1 MISLCGRDCNSCVM
15 KKEKMCNGC
24 SMCDVSFCKC
34 GEKRK
39 RCMVVCPNKFG
50 SFTLVKN
57 TIVKEPL
64 IGNKPLDLPI
74 YIPVM
79 PDKIKESFN
88 FKANKNIIAVHGE
101 FFLNAAGSKITG
113 AYNPVFR
120 AALNLK
126 EDLSGILEFYI
137 KDRTLEGF
145 WDNRKS
151 IYKDLKRQ
159 DFLGIIA
166 PNFSVYEDAPR
177 LEHIYNI
184 QRSKIVYNEMIREGL
199 PAIPDISWYSKE
211 DLNFWIREIKA
222 NNIKTISFS
231 FMNVDTKLKA
241 SNSWK
246 HYLLGFKI
254 LNFKI
259 PLDVEIVVVGISSVQ
274 RIEEI
279 LKISK
284 SRKISFMHQAAWVN
298 SRNGVSVK
306 DKKQLDKSISKD
318 DIFKN
323 NLEFYTSEY
332 NKLYEK
338 YSK

>member
-1 MISLCGRDCNSCVM
+1 M

-24 SMCDVSFCKC
+24 SMCDVSLCKC
-34 GEKRK
+34 KEKRK
-39 RCMVVCPNKFG
+39 RCMVICPNKFG

-64 IGNKPLDLPI
+64 KGNKYLDLPI

-79 PDKIKESFN
+79 PDRIKENFN

-101 FFLNAAGSKITG
+101 FFLNAGGYKITG
-113 AYNPVFR
+113 AYKAGFR

-126 EDLSGILEFYI
+126 DDLSGILEFYI

-184 QRSKIVYNEMIREGL
+184 QRSKRVYNEMISEGL
-199 PAIPDISWYSKE
+199 PAIPDVSWYSKE
-211 DLNFWIREIKA
+211 DLELWIKEIKN
-222 NNIKTISFS
+222 NNIKTIAFS

-241 SNSWK
+241 SNAWK

-254 LNFKI
+254 LDCKI
-259 PLDVEIVVVGISSVQ
+259 PKDVQIIVAGISSIQ
-274 RIEEI
+274 RVEEI

-284 SRKISFMHQAAWVN
+284 DRKISFMHQAAWVN

-306 DKKQLDKSISKD
+306 DKKQLDRSISKD
-318 DIFKN
+318 TIFQN
-323 NLEFYTSEY
+323 NLNFYIEEY
-332 NKLYEK
+332 ERLMKE
-338 YSK
+338 YSL

>member
-1 MISLCGRDCNSCVM
+1 M

-64 IGNKPLDLPI
+64 MENKPLDLPI

-79 PDKIKESFN
+79 PDKIKENFN

-113 AYNPVFR
+113 AYNPGFR

-145 WDNRKS
+145 WDNRKF

-184 QRSKIVYNEMIREGL
+184 QRSKTVYNEMISEGL
-199 PAIPDISWYSKE
+199 PAIPDVSWYSKE
-211 DLNFWIREIKA
+211 DLNF
-222 NNIKTISFS
+222 
-231 FMNVDTKLKA
+231 
-241 SNSWK
+241 
-246 HYLLGFKI
+246 
-254 LNFKI
+254 
-259 PLDVEIVVVGISSVQ
+259 
-274 RIEEI
+274 
-279 LKISK
+279 
-284 SRKISFMHQAAWVN
+284 
-298 SRNGVSVK
+298 
-306 DKKQLDKSISKD
+306 
-318 DIFKN
+318 
-323 NLEFYTSEY
+323 
-332 NKLYEK
+332 
-338 YSK
+338 

>member
-1 MISLCGRDCNSCVM
+1 MISLCGRDCTNCTI

-24 SMCDVSFCKC
+24 SMCDVSLCKC
-34 GEKRK
+34 KEKRK
-39 RCMVVCPNKFG
+39 RCMVICPNKFG

-57 TIVKEPL
+57 TIVKERL
-64 IGNKPLDLPI
+64 KGNKSLDLPI

-101 FFLNAAGSKITG
+101 FFLNAAGLKITG
-113 AYNPVFR
+113 AYKNGFR

-126 EDLSGILEFYI
+126 DDLSGILEFYI

-151 IYKDLKRQ
+151 IYKELKHQ
-159 DFLGIIA
+159 DFLGIIT

-184 QRSKIVYNEMIREGL
+184 QRSKRVYNEMINEGL
-199 PAIPDISWYSKE
+199 PAIPDVSWYSKE
-211 DLNFWIREIKA
+211 DLELWIKEIKN
-222 NNIKTISFS
+222 NNIKTIAFS
-231 FMNVDTKLKA
+231 FMNVDTRLKA
-241 SNSWK
+241 SNAWK

-254 LNFKI
+254 LDFKI
-259 PLDVEIVVVGISSVQ
+259 PSDVQIIVAGISSIQ
-274 RIEEI
+274 RVEEI

-284 SRKISFMHQAAWVN
+284 DRKISFMHQAAWVN

-306 DKKQLDKSISKD
+306 DKKQLDRTISKD
-318 DIFKN
+318 TIFQN
-323 NLEFYTSEY
+323 NLNFYIEE
-332 NKLYEK
+332 YEK
-338 YSK
+338 LMKEYSL

>member
-1 MISLCGRDCNSCVM
+1 
-15 KKEKMCNGC
+15 
-24 SMCDVSFCKC
+24 
-34 GEKRK
+34 
-39 RCMVVCPNKFG
+39 
-50 SFTLVKN
+50 
-57 TIVKEPL
+57 
-64 IGNKPLDLPI
+64 
-74 YIPVM
+74 
-79 PDKIKESFN
+79 
-88 FKANKNIIAVHGE
+88 
-101 FFLNAAGSKITG
+101 
-113 AYNPVFR
+113 
-120 AALNLK
+120 
-126 EDLSGILEFYI
+126 
-137 KDRTLEGF
+137 DRTLEGF

>member
-1 MISLCGRDCNSCVM
+1 M
-15 KKEKMCNGC
+15 
-24 SMCDVSFCKC
+24 
-34 GEKRK
+34 
-39 RCMVVCPNKFG
+39 
-50 SFTLVKN
+50 
-57 TIVKEPL
+57 
-64 IGNKPLDLPI
+64 
-74 YIPVM
+74 
-79 PDKIKESFN
+79 
-88 FKANKNIIAVHGE
+88 
-101 FFLNAAGSKITG
+101 
-113 AYNPVFR
+113 
-120 AALNLK
+120 
-126 EDLSGILEFYI
+126 

-151 IYKDLKRQ
+151 IYKELKHQ

-166 PNFSVYEDAPR
+166 PNFSVYEDAPC

-184 QRSKIVYNEMIREGL
+184 QRSKTVYNEMISEDL

-211 DLNFWIREIKA
+211 DLNFWIREINA

-259 PLDVEIVVVGISSVQ
+259 PLDVEILVAGISSVQ

-284 SRKISFMHQAAWVN
+284 SRKIYFMHQAAWVN
-298 SRNGVSVK
+298 SRNGVSVPRRK
-306 DKKQLDKSISKD
+306 DKNAILNV
-318 DIFKN
+318 FKKN
-323 NLEFYTSEY
+323 EWR
-332 NKLYEK
+332 
-338 YSK
+338 

>member
-1 MISLCGRDCNSCVM
+1 MISLCGRDCTNCTI

-24 SMCDVSFCKC
+24 SMCDVSLCKC

-39 RCMVVCPNKFG
+39 ICMVICPNKFG

-64 IGNKPLDLPI
+64 IENKSLDLPI

-101 FFLNAAGSKITG
+101 FFLNAAGHKITG
-113 AYNPVFR
+113 AYKNGFR

-126 EDLSGILEFYI
+126 DDLSGILEFYI

-151 IYKDLKRQ
+151 IYKDLKRH

-184 QRSKIVYNEMIREGL
+184 QRSKRVYNEMINEGL
-199 PAIPDISWYSKE
+199 PAIPDVSWYSKE

-222 NNIKTISFS
+222 NNIKTIAFS

-241 SNSWK
+241 SNAWK

-254 LNFKI
+254 LDFKI
-259 PLDVEIVVVGISSVQ
+259 PKDVQIIVAGISSIQ
-274 RIEEI
+274 RVEEI

-284 SRKISFMHQAAWVN
+284 DRKISFMHQAAWVN

-306 DKKQLDKSISKD
+306 DKKQLDRTISKD
-318 DIFKN
+318 TIFQN
-323 NLEFYTSEY
+323 NLNFYIEEY
-332 NKLYEK
+332 ERLMKE
-338 YSK
+338 YSL

>member
-1 MISLCGRDCNSCVM
+1 
-15 KKEKMCNGC
+15 
-24 SMCDVSFCKC
+24 
-34 GEKRK
+34 EKRK

-64 IGNKPLDLPI
+64 MGTKPLDLPI

-79 PDKIKESFN
+79 PDKIKEDFN

-113 AYNPVFR
+113 AYNPGFR

-151 IYKDLKRQ
+151 IYKELKYH

-184 QRSKIVYNEMIREGL
+184 QRSKTVYNEMIREGL

-211 DLNFWIREIKA
+211 DLNFWIKEIKA
-222 NNIKTISFS
+222 NNIKTIAFS

-241 SNSWK
+241 SN
-246 HYLLGFKI
+246 
-254 LNFKI
+254 
-259 PLDVEIVVVGISSVQ
+259 
-274 RIEEI
+274 
-279 LKISK
+279 
-284 SRKISFMHQAAWVN
+284 
-298 SRNGVSVK
+298 
-306 DKKQLDKSISKD
+306 
-318 DIFKN
+318 
-323 NLEFYTSEY
+323 
-332 NKLYEK
+332 
-338 YSK
+338 

>member
-113 AYNPVFR
+113 AYNPGFR

-151 IYKDLKRQ
+151 IYKELKHQ

-184 QRSKIVYNEMIREGL
+184 QRSKTVYNEMRSEGL
-199 PAIPDISWYSKE
+199 PAIPDVSWYSKE

-222 NNIKTISFS
+222 NNIKTIAFS

-254 LNFKI
+254 L
-259 PLDVEIVVVGISSVQ
+259 
-274 RIEEI
+274 
-279 LKISK
+279 
-284 SRKISFMHQAAWVN
+284 
-298 SRNGVSVK
+298 
-306 DKKQLDKSISKD
+306 
-318 DIFKN
+318 
-323 NLEFYTSEY
+323 
-332 NKLYEK
+332 K
-338 YSK
+338 YL

>member
-1 MISLCGRDCNSCVM
+1 
-15 KKEKMCNGC
+15 
-24 SMCDVSFCKC
+24 
-34 GEKRK
+34 
-39 RCMVVCPNKFG
+39 
-50 SFTLVKN
+50 
-57 TIVKEPL
+57 
-64 IGNKPLDLPI
+64 
-74 YIPVM
+74 M
-79 PDKIKESFN
+79 PDKIKENFN
-88 FKANKNIIAVHGE
+88 FKANKNIISVHGE
-101 FFLNAAGSKITG
+101 FFLNAAGYKITG
-113 AYNPVFR
+113 AYKNGFR

-126 EDLSGILEFYI
+126 DDLSGILEFYI

-151 IYKDLKRQ
+151 IYKDLKRH